1 MDTEEIAL
9 DSFGLNVV
17 LRQHGQG
24 FAPAQFSY
32 PSAADASGP
41 VAQYTFGQRYDHHEH
56 QSDFCGGFGLE
67 AAS

>member
-17 LRQHGQG
+17 LQQHGQG
-24 FAPAQFSY
+24 SAPAQFSH
-32 PSAADASGP
+32 PAAADARGP
-41 VAQYTFGQRYDHHEH
+41 AEKYAFGQKYDHHEL